1 MKCPKC
7 GEELVEIVYGLPTV
21 ELMED
26 AKNKK
31 VCLKGCCVVGGIEV
45 PKYHCFK
52 CEKDFYVD
60 LSAVDKNNKF
70 KSNL

>member
-31 VCLKGCCVVGGIEV
+31 INTMLALKQLLISFSFRLLLF
-45 PKYHCFK
+45 CF
-52 CEKDFYVD
+52 
-60 LSAVDKNNKF
+60 N
-70 KSNL
+70 

>member
-7 GEELVEIVYGLPTV
+7 GEKLVEIVYGLPTV

-31 VCLKGCCVVGGIEV
+31 VCLRGCCVVGGIEV

-52 CEKDFYVD
+52 CGKNFYKDLTID
-60 LSAVDKNNKF
+60 DGQRKLSN
-70 KSNL
+70 